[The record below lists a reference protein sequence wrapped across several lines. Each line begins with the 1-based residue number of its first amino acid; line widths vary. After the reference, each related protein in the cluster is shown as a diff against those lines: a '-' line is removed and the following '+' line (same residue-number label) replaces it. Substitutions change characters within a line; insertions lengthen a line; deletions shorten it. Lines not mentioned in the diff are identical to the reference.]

1 MFTNSAAA
9 LPCELGPDGQMKQP
23 ASRQQAWT
31 PAKSVVMWRQRIAA
45 QRMQKQ
51 QVSNADRHP
60 PAACSLLMNMAQCW
74 SVMSFSHFN
83 LSLQPQAFD

>member
-1 MFTNSAAA
+1 MLWLPDTHRASGLSQVFTNSAAA

-51 QVSNADRHP
+51 QVSNTQADVRRLLAP
-60 PAACSLLMNMAQCW
+60 CS
-74 SVMSFSHFN
+74 
-83 LSLQPQAFD
+83 